1 MSLYHAHAN
10 YISRSGG
17 KSSVGHSAYITGEKA
32 YENRT
37 GITHSYLGKTK
48 EVLYTNILL
57 PEGAEHLNSSEK
69 LWNYVE
75 EFEDELASQRYGN
88 YADPEKQERSLAAKD
103 KYLNSAA
110 TAFCLEVSLPKE
122 FNAEEKIELSDR
134 MAKEIFADKKLIVQY
149 AIHDIENNPHV
160 HYISNFRPVIDG
172 DFSLQKYRFRKA
184 DIKEIRGQIA
194 DITNNYAKERGY
206 DFTIDHRSYAEQG
219 IKLEPTKHRGWWA
232 SKLDDKSRIV
242 LENQEILS
250 KNTRYLLEHP
260 EELVKL
266 LIKDKTVFTLDELKK
281 SADEHFKGDLQAWHV
296 LCEYVSTKDIDPL
309 FEKIETFGRFLEVA
323 SEIRDLVSK
332 DADYPDILVPFI
344 GNNRLIK
351 QLKSER
357 QRLASN
363 IIDNVSEY
371 QWLMGG
377 VGIAEDTIFFMS
389 DKTPLLWNDR
399 AEFLGGGVPAS
410 LCTGDKLDSLSRICG
425 KQQLNRELV
434 DIFNLEYVK
443 SPFKDKEYYI
453 GSKDLRLE
461 KEIVESKS
469 NLLEKSFAQDSKLN
483 KFLGNTPEKN
493 IISVIGDLEKQQGYA
508 FSSEQRDAIISL
520 VEPCCYS
527 ALVGKA
533 GTGKTSVLKAVSA
546 SYSQAGY
553 RVIGTSFQGA
563 AVGELGSSLDK
574 FMDAGYTLSKL
585 NKEWRLIDQNKS
597 SAEKN
602 I

>member
-1 MSLYHAHAN
+1 MALYHAHAN

-57 PEGAEHLNSSEK
+57 PEGAEHLDSSEK

-88 YADPEKQERSLAAKD
+88 YADPAKQERSLAAKD

-122 FNAEEKIELSDR
+122 FSAEEKIELSDL

-149 AIHDIENNPHV
+149 AIHDVENNPHV
-160 HYISNFRPVIDG
+160 HFISNFRPVIDG
-172 DFSLQKYRFRKA
+172 EFCLQKYRFRKA

-194 DITNNYAKERGY
+194 DITNNYARERGY

-232 SKLDDKSRIV
+232 SKLNDKSRIV

-250 KNTRYLLEHP
+250 KNTRYLLENP

-281 SADEHFKGDLQAWHV
+281 SADEHFKGDMQAWHV
-296 LCEYVSTKDIDPL
+296 LREYVSTKDIDPL

-323 SEIRDLVSK
+323 SEVRDLVSK
-332 DADYPDILVPFI
+332 EADYPHILVPYI

-351 QLKSER
+351 ELRVER
-357 QRLASN
+357 QKLASN
-363 IIDNVSEY
+363 IMDNVAEY
-371 QWLMGG
+371 HWLMSR

-399 AEFLGGGVPAS
+399 AEFLGEGVP
-410 LCTGDKLDSLSRICG
+410 
-425 KQQLNRELV
+425 
-434 DIFNLEYVK
+434 
-443 SPFKDKEYYI
+443 
-453 GSKDLRLE
+453 
-461 KEIVESKS
+461 
-469 NLLEKSFAQDSKLN
+469 FAL
-483 KFLGNTPEKN
+483 F
-493 IISVIGDLEKQQGYA
+493 
-508 FSSEQRDAIISL
+508 
-520 VEPCCYS
+520 
-527 ALVGKA
+527 ALVI
-533 GTGKTSVLKAVSA
+533 SWIL
-546 SYSQAGY
+546 
-553 RVIGTSFQGA
+553 
-563 AVGELGSSLDK
+563 
-574 FMDAGYTLSKL
+574 
-585 NKEWRLIDQNKS
+585 
-597 SAEKN
+597 
-602 I
+602 